1 MVHLTRGN
9 TSNSGFLPQQ
19 SEASSIHTNG
29 EIMAR
34 KTRRSGG
41 PKKRTWMMPQEV
53 EVWYVLPA
61 LRREL
66 ALIMIEAGRPQK
78 EIAKMLGITEPAV
91 SQYKLRR
98 SETPRSRGDQIEIPE
113 DMKPYIRRAA
123 ERIMEAWDNR
133 GDKEYIYEDMT
144 REFVRLLAI
153 LRKAGVICEVHR
165 QHSEHVS
172 EDCDAC
178 K

>member
-1 MVHLTRGN
+1 M
-9 TSNSGFLPQQ
+9 S
-19 SEASSIHTNG
+19 
-29 EIMAR
+29 
-34 KTRRSGG
+34 
-41 PKKRTWMMPQEV
+41 
-53 EVWYVLPA
+53 
-61 LRREL
+61 
-66 ALIMIEAGRPQK
+66 GRPQK

-98 SETPRSRGDQIEIPE
+98 SDTPRSRGDQIEIPE
-113 DMKPYIRRAA
+113 DMKLYIRRAA

-153 LRKAGVICEVHR
+153 LRKAGFICEVHR